1 MIWLLLIS
9 LAVLLLMRVP
19 IAYSLGLAATIYFLV
34 VRPEMLVVLPQKLFA
49 GMNSYAL
56 IALPLFILMGQL
68 MNAGGITKQLI
79 DFCLLFV
86 GRFRGGLGLVNVA
99 ASMLFGGISGSS
111 ASDTASIGSV
121 LIPEMEERGYPK
133 GFAAGI
139 TVASSTMGMIIPP
152 SIPIVIYAVA
162 AQESVGKL
170 FLGGLIP
177 GVLVGVIQL
186 ALVWWTAKRR
196 NYPIESR
203 KYTWNQIASQTLN
216 SLYVLVMPLFVVG
229 TVVGGVATATESAA
243 LGVLYATVVGF
254 FFTKHLSL
262 SKFFEALRTSMLTSA
277 KIMII
282 IAMSQ
287 VFIWILAYEHVP
299 ETVAVFVESLQLS
312 PTVLLLFLGVLILAA
327 GTFIDVSPAILLL
340 TPSLSSD
347 RNESGHLSCSVR
359 RVSGF
364 RLSRWRLHAPGGQLS
379 ERLFG
384 SLWFEDWADIP
395 RSRVILIGECI
406 GDDSGRCLSATRALD
421 TECIDEMMWGHPGLE
436 GFGGPIQTTLII
448 AADSLVQPGFGIGP
462 VSFRGSFGDSN
473 RRRCLVHGKAGK
485 ES

>member
-9 LAVLLLMRVP
+9 LGVLLLLRVP
-19 IAYSLGLAATIYFLV
+19 IAYSLGIAATVYFLA

-49 GMNSYAL
+49 GMDSYTL

-79 DFCLLFV
+79 DFCLVFV

-121 LIPEMEERGYPK
+121 LIPEMEARGYPK
-133 GFAAGI
+133 EFAAGI

-186 ALVWWTAKRR
+186 TLVWWMAQHRGF
-196 NYPIESR
+196 PIES
-203 KYTWNQIASQTLN
+203 QSFGLQHVASQTLR
-216 SLYVLVMPLFVVG
+216 SLYVLAMPLFVVG
-229 TVVGGVATATESAA
+229 TVVGGIATATESAA

-254 FFTKHLSL
+254 VFTKHLTL
-262 SKFFEALRTSMLTSA
+262 AKFYDALRTSMLTSA

-287 VFIWILAYEHVP
+287 VFIWILAYEHIP
-299 ETVAVFVESLQLS
+299 EVVATFVESLQLS
-312 PTVLLLFLGVLILAA
+312 PTVLLLFLGAIILAA

-340 TPSLSSD
+340 TPVFLPTVTKAGLSPILF
-347 RNESGHLSCSVR
+347 GVVL
-359 RVSGF
+359 VSG
-364 RLSRWRLHAPGGQLS
+364 LAVGACTPPVGNCLNVCSAVCGLKIGQ
-379 ERLFG
+379 
-384 SLWFEDWADIP
+384 I
-395 RSRVILIGECI
+395 
-406 GDDSGRCLSATRALD
+406 
-421 TECIDEMMWGHPGLE
+421 
-436 GFGGPIQTTLII
+436 
-448 AADSLVQPGFGIGP
+448 
-462 VSFRGSFGDSN
+462 FRGAALFLLANVLVMILVAVFPQIVLRVPSLLMGD
-473 RRRCLVHGKAGK
+473 G
-485 ES
+485 